1 MGGGTTW
8 NSLLREGTA
17 LEAGGYVLVT
27 GTRLASGTVLSK
39 TTFFNILPEKTT
51 EIELVMRESE
61 DEVQVIGNFN
71 SESLFTPLP
80 DAAPQPGRVCC
91 RLVGAVT
98 LS

>member
-8 NSLLREGTA
+8 SNLLKEGTA
-17 LEAGGYVLVT
+17 LEAGDYVLVT
-27 GTRLASGTVLSK
+27 GTRLASGAVLSK

-61 DEVQVIGNFN
+61 DEVQVIGTLIR
-71 SESLFTPLP
+71 SLSSLRCRTP
-80 DAAPQPGRVCC
+80 APQPGRVCC